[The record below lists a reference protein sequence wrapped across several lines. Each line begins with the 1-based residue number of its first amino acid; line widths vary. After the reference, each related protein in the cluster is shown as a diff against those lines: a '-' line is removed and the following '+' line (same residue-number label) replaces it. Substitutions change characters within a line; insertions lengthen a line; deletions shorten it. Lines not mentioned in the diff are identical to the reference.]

1 MKKAVLIYN
10 PSSGKELA
18 SEYKDRVVEVV
29 TSMQYE
35 VEVKETQGPKDATHF
50 AAQACEQRVDFVI
63 GMGGDG
69 TINEIVNGLAEQQHM
84 PLFSFIPL
92 GTVNDFARALGIPL
106 DPEEAIEALKVSKEQ
121 RADIGKLGN
130 DYFMNIVAI
139 GEIASKVAD
148 TSIESKT
155 RLGPLAYL
163 LEGTKAILQDNEV
176 TMKIVHDEGE
186 WEGDMTLVL
195 IALTNSVGGF
205 ERLAPD
211 AEVDD
216 GFLHVFIIH
225 ESGIPGFL
233 RVGTKLLQGKIAE
246 DDGVDYI
253 RTKKVHIETSQEL
266 FCNVDGDE
274 GTCTPVDIQVLAQHL
289 RVLVPEKLEN
299 N

>member
-18 SEYKDRVVEVV
+18 TEYKDRVVEVL
-29 TSMQYE
+29 TSMNYE
-35 VEVKETQGPKDATHF
+35 IDVKETQGPKDATRF
-50 AAQACEQRVDFVI
+50 AKEACAAEVDFVV

-69 TINEIVNGLAEQQHM
+69 TINEIVNGLAEQPHR

-106 DPEEAIEALKVSKEQ
+106 DAEEAIESLKVGKEK
-121 RADIGKLGN
+121 RADIGKIG
-130 DYFMNIVAI
+130 DSYFMNIVAI

-148 TSIESKT
+148 TSVESKT

-176 TMKIVHDEGE
+176 ELTITHDHGE
-186 WEGDMTLVL
+186 WKGNMTLVL

-205 ERLAPD
+205 EKLAPE
-211 AEVDD
+211 AQVDD
-216 GFLHVFIIH
+216 GTLHVMVVR

-233 RVGTKLLQGKIAE
+233 RVGSKLLQGKLAE

-253 RTKKVHIETSQEL
+253 RTQKVHIKTSQEL

-274 GTCTPVDIQVLAQHL
+274 GSCTPVDIEVLPQHL
-289 RVLVPEKLEN
+289 RVLVPEKMEN

>member
-29 TSMQYE
+29 KSMSYD
-35 VEVKETQGPKDATHF
+35 VDVKETQGPKDATRF
-50 AAQACEQRVDFVI
+50 ATQACEQQVDFVI

-69 TINEIVNGLAEQQHM
+69 TINEIVNGLAEQHHM

-106 DPEEAIEALKVSKEQ
+106 DPEEAIEALKVGKEQ

-176 TMKIVHDEGE
+176 SMKIAHDEGE

-205 ERLAPD
+205 EKLAPD
-211 AEVDD
+211 AKVDD

-225 ESGIPGFL
+225 ESGLPGFL
-233 RVGTKLLQGKIAE
+233 RVGTKLLQGKIAD

>member
-1 MKKAVLIYN
+1 MKSSMLIFN

-18 SEYKDRVVEVV
+18 TEYKDRVVEVLE
-29 TSMQYE
+29 SMGYK
-35 VEVKETQGPKDATHF
+35 VDVKETEGPKDATRY
-50 AAQACEQRVDFVI
+50 AEQACKEEYDFVV

-69 TINEIVNGLAEQQHM
+69 TINEIVNGLAEKNHI

-106 DPEEAIEALKVSKEQ
+106 DAEDAIESLKVGKEKKV
-121 RADIGKLGN
+121 DIGKIGN
-130 DYFMNIVAI
+130 NYFMNIVAI

-148 TSIESKT
+148 TSVESKT

-176 TMKIVHDEGE
+176 TLKITHDQGE
-186 WEGDMTLVL
+186 WNGNMTLVL

-205 ERLAPD
+205 EKLAPD
-211 AEVDD
+211 AQVDD
-216 GFLHVFIIH
+216 GVLHVFVVH

-246 DDGVDYI
+246 DDGVDYFKT
-253 RTKKVHIETSQEL
+253 TKVQIETSQEL

-274 GTCTPVDIQVLAQHL
+274 GVCTPVGIEVLASHL

-299 N
+299 I

>member
-1 MKKAVLIYN
+1 MKQAVLIYN

-18 SEYKDRVVEVV
+18 SDYKDRVVEVV
-29 TSMQYE
+29 SSMGYE
-35 VEVKETQGPKDATHF
+35 VQVNETTGPKDATRF
-50 AAQACEQRVDFVI
+50 AEQACKDTIDFVI

-69 TINEIVNGLAEQQHM
+69 TINEIVNGLAEQNHR
-84 PLFSFIPL
+84 PLFSFVPL

-106 DPEEAIEALKVSKEQ
+106 NAEEAIEALKVGKEQ
-121 RADIGKLGN
+121 HADIGKIG
-130 DYFMNIVAI
+130 DSYFMNIVAI

-148 TSIESKT
+148 TSVESKT

-176 TMKIVHDEGE
+176 QMKITHDEGE
-186 WEGDMTLVL
+186 WSGGLTLVL
-195 IALTNSVGGF
+195 TALTNSVGGF
-205 ERLAPD
+205 EKLAPD
-211 AEVDD
+211 AEIDD
-216 GFLHVFIIH
+216 GFLHLFIVH

-233 RVGTKLLQGKIAE
+233 RVGSKLLQGRIAE
-246 DDGVDYI
+246 DDGVEYI
-253 RTKKVHIETSQEL
+253 KTKKVHIETSEEL

-274 GTCTPVDIQVLAQHL
+274 GTCTPVEIQVLPKHL

>member
-18 SEYKDRVVEVV
+18 TEYIDRVVEVL
-29 TSMQYE
+29 TSMNYE
-35 VEVKETQGPKDATHF
+35 IDVKETQGPKDATRF
-50 AAQACEQRVDFVI
+50 AKEACAAEVDFVV

-69 TINEIVNGLAEQQHM
+69 TINEIVNGLAEQPHR

-106 DPEEAIEALKVSKEQ
+106 DAEEAIESLKVGKEK
-121 RADIGKLGN
+121 RADIGKIG
-130 DYFMNIVAI
+130 DSYFMNIVAI

-148 TSIESKT
+148 TSVESKT

-176 TMKIVHDEGE
+176 ELTITHDHGE
-186 WEGDMTLVL
+186 WKGNMTLVL

-205 ERLAPD
+205 EKLAPE
-211 AEVDD
+211 AQVDD
-216 GFLHVFIIH
+216 GTLHVMVVR

-233 RVGTKLLQGKIAE
+233 RVGSKLLQGKLAE

-253 RTKKVHIETSQEL
+253 RTQKVHIKTSQEL

-274 GTCTPVDIQVLAQHL
+274 GSCTPVDIEVLPQHL
-289 RVLVPEKLEN
+289 RVLVPEKMEN

>member
-18 SEYKDRVVEVV
+18 TEYKDRVVDVLN
-29 TSMQYE
+29 SMDYE
-35 VEVKETQGPKDATHF
+35 VDLKETQGPKDATRF
-50 AAQACEQRVDFVI
+50 ATQACEHQVDFVV

-106 DPEEAIEALKVSKEQ
+106 DPEEAIEALKTGKEQ
-121 RADIGKLGN
+121 RADIGKLGT

-176 TMKIVHDEGE
+176 SMKIVHDDGD

-205 ERLAPD
+205 EKLAPD

-233 RVGTKLLQGKIAE
+233 RVGTKLLQGKLA
-246 DDGVDYI
+246 DDNGVTYI

>member
-35 VEVKETQGPKDATHF
+35 VEVKETQGPKDATRF
-50 AAQACEQRVDFVI
+50 AAQACEQRVDFVV

-106 DPEEAIEALKVSKEQ
+106 DPEEAIEALKVGKEQ

-176 TMKIVHDEGE
+176 SMKISYDEGE

>member
-35 VEVKETQGPKDATHF
+35 VEVKETQGPKDATRF
-50 AAQACEQRVDFVI
+50 ATQACEQQVDFVV

-176 TMKIVHDEGE
+176 SMKISYDEGE

-205 ERLAPD
+205 EKLAPD

-216 GFLHVFIIH
+216 GLLHVFIVH

>member
-18 SEYKDRVVEVV
+18 TEYKDRVVEVLQ
-29 TSMQYE
+29 SMDYD
-35 VEVKETQGPKDATHF
+35 VELNETQGPKDATRF
-50 AAQACEQRVDFVI
+50 ATQACEQQVDFVV

-176 TMKIVHDEGE
+176 SMKIVHDEGE

-205 ERLAPD
+205 EKLAPD

-216 GFLHVFIIH
+216 GFLHVFIVH

-233 RVGTKLLQGKIAE
+233 RVGTKLLQGKLAE

>member
-205 ERLAPD
+205 EKLAPD

-216 GFLHVFIIH
+216 GFLHVFIVH

>member
-1 MKKAVLIYN
+1 MKKAMLIYN
-10 PSSGKELA
+10 PSSGKEKA
-18 SEYKDRVVEVV
+18 TEYKDRVVEVLETMEYSV
-29 TSMQYE
+29 IL
-35 VEVKETQGPKDATHF
+35 KETTGPEDATHF
-50 AAQACEQRVDFVI
+50 AREACDQQIDFVV

-106 DPEEAIEALKVSKEQ
+106 EPEDAIKALKVGKEK
-121 RADIGKLGN
+121 RVDIGKIGKR
-130 DYFMNIVAI
+130 YFMNIVAI

-148 TSIESKT
+148 TSVESKT

-176 TMKIVHDEGE
+176 TLTITHDHGE
-186 WEGDMTLVL
+186 WKGAMTLVL

-205 ERLAPD
+205 EKLAPE
-211 AEVDD
+211 AKVDD
-216 GFLHVFIIH
+216 GALHVFIVH
-225 ESGIPGFL
+225 EAGIPGFL

-253 RTKKVHIETSQEL
+253 QTKKVHIHTSQEL

-274 GTCTPVDIQVLAQHL
+274 GDCTPVDIEVLGSHL
-289 RVLVPEKLEN
+289 RVLVPEELEN
-299 N
+299 I

>member
-18 SEYKDRVVEVV
+18 TEYKDRVVDVLK
-29 TSMQYE
+29 SMDYD
-35 VEVKETQGPKDATHF
+35 VDLKETQGPKDATRF
-50 AAQACEQRVDFVI
+50 ATQACEQQVDFVV

-106 DPEEAIEALKVSKEQ
+106 DPEEAIEALKVGKEQ

-176 TMKIVHDEGE
+176 SMKIVHDEGE

-205 ERLAPD
+205 EKLAPD

>member
-1 MKKAVLIYN
+1 MKRAVLIYN

-18 SEYKDRVVEVV
+18 MEYKDRVVEVLKF
-29 TSMQYE
+29 MEYE
-35 VEVKETQGPKDATHF
+35 VTTKETTGPKDATRF
-50 AAQACEQRVDFVI
+50 AKEACDEQMDFVV

-69 TINEIVNGLAEQQHM
+69 TINELVNGLAEQPHK

-106 DPEEAIEALKVSKEQ
+106 DAETAIEALKIGKEKTV
-121 RADIGKLGN
+121 DIGKIGSS
-130 DYFMNIVAI
+130 YFMNIVAI

-176 TMKIVHDEGE
+176 TMTITHDHGK
-186 WEGDMTLVL
+186 WEGNMTLVL

-205 ERLAPD
+205 EKLAPD
-211 AEVDD
+211 AKVDD
-216 GFLHVFIIH
+216 GSLHVFIIH
-225 ESGIPGFL
+225 EAGIPGFL
-233 RVGTKLLQGKIAE
+233 RVGTKLLQGKLAE
-246 DDGVDYI
+246 DDGVDYVK
-253 RTKKVHIETSQEL
+253 TSKVHIETSEQL

-274 GTCTPVDIQVLAQHL
+274 GSCTPVEIKVLPRHL

-299 N
+299 I